1 MNLSD
6 NVLRQVLCEKTAL
19 GIWKKLDQLYM
30 AKSTATKIFL
40 KGKFYGF
47 KMNASI
53 PLEQNLDDLNKIV
66 LALTNMGET
75 IQEEDQAVILLNGLP
90 DQFKEMRAVIM
101 YSRDTLTLDDVMST
115 LRSRDAELN
124 WQKAAKMESK
134 SDEVLFS
141 RGRPQRRGQ
150 SRGSYRGNS
159 RSKSRSRET
168 RRCHHC
174 GNI

>member
-1 MNLSD
+1 
-6 NVLRQVLCEKTAL
+6 
-19 GIWKKLDQLYM
+19 
-30 AKSTATKIFL
+30 
-40 KGKFYGF
+40 
-47 KMNASI
+47 
-53 PLEQNLDDLNKIV
+53 
-66 LALTNMGET
+66 
-75 IQEEDQAVILLNGLP
+75 
-90 DQFKEMRAVIM
+90 M

-174 GNI
+174 GKIGHLIKNCWELKRKKKKEEDDKSNDSNAVVDDCYSSDGDILTVSEAQIKPEGRVYTGSHSEEWKE